1 MKRMKNVLAVSLAA
15 ILACSMTA
23 CNNGSSGEKTPAQ
36 TQAGS
41 ASSDSAAAASSGD
54 AAWTPEEN
62 VTMIV
67 AYKAGSGTDNTARV
81 LSQYA
86 SKYVGKTIIID
97 NQEGGSGSIGWTA
110 LANAKPDGYT
120 LGFVNLPTLCS
131 NIVDG
136 LANYK
141 MEDYVPICN
150 HVNETAMVMVAA
162 NSQFDKLE
170 DLVAYGKEHP
180 GELKAS
186 TNGNKA
192 SNHIGAQLLATSA
205 GFEYTDIPYGG
216 TADQLLALRQGEVDF
231 SVAKEADIASMASE
245 VKVLGV
251 FNPER
256 LAAFPDVPT
265 LGELGYYDQWYGSA
279 RAIVAPKGTPQ
290 EIIDFYADAFKK
302 TMEDPEYIESA
313 EKAGVTTQYM
323 DPEETGKLLED
334 QYKFCTDVTSGLWN
348 E

>member
-1 MKRMKNVLAVSLAA
+1 MRKWKKTVAL
-15 ILACSMTA
+15 CMTA
-23 CNNGSSGEKTPAQ
+23 AMMCSLTACGSSKKEAQNPASSGETQVQ
-36 TQAGS
+36 TDSTSAG
-41 ASSDSAAAASSGD
+41 
-54 AAWTPEEN
+54 WTPEEN

-86 SKYVGKTIIID
+86 TKYVGKTIVID
-97 NQEGGSGSIGWTA
+97 NQEGGSGSIGWTS

-136 LANYK
+136 LANYT

-162 NSQFDKLE
+162 NSQFDTLD
-170 DLVAYGKEHP
+170 DLVAYAKEHP
-180 GELKAS
+180 GDLKAS

-192 SNHIGAQLLATSA
+192 SNHIGAQLLANSA
-205 GFEYTDIPYGG
+205 KFEYTDIPYGG

-231 SVAKEADIASMASE
+231 SVAKEADIASMMSE

-251 FNPER
+251 FSTER
-256 LAAFPDVPT
+256 MANFPDVPT

-290 EIIDFYADAFKK
+290 EVIDFYADAFKK
-302 TMEDPEYIESA
+302 AMEDPEYVAAA
-313 EKAGVTTQYM
+313 EKAGVTTEYM
-323 DPEETGKLLED
+323 DPEATKTLLED
-334 QYKFCTDVTSGLWN
+334 QYTFCTEVASKIWN
-348 E
+348 D